1 MQICGRRCEVNASV
15 SEPDKPQGINK
26 KTSKIDWKNIM
37 LLRSSDK
44 ATRIERLGVKFKPQR
59 LLIERDEENEDEGRK
74 QMRVDPLAS
83 LSRL

>member
-1 MQICGRRCEVNASV
+1 
-15 SEPDKPQGINK
+15 
-26 KTSKIDWKNIM
+26 M

>member
-1 MQICGRRCEVNASV
+1 
-15 SEPDKPQGINK
+15 
-26 KTSKIDWKNIM
+26 M

-59 LLIERDEENEDEGRK
+59 LLIERGDEENEDEGRK